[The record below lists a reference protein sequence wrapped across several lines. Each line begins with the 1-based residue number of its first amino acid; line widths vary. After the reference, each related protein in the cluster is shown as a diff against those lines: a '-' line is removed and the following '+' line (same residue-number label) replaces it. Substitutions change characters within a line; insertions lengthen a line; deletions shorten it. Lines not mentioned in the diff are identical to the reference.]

1 MTKKRA
7 KATKNI
13 SEKLLKLITATLSDE
28 KADEIIKID
37 LRGRTEIA
45 DYMVICSGSSTRQV
59 SALSEKILDLTKT
72 EFKIIS
78 KTEGK
83 SQGDWVLIDSGDV
96 ITHIFRPE
104 VRDFYQLEK
113 LWSQNAISV
122 DS

>member
-13 SEKLLKLITATLSDE
+13 SEKLMKLITSTLSDE
-28 KADEIIKID
+28 KAAEIIKID

-113 LWSQNAISV
+113 LWSQNEISV

>member
-1 MTKKRA
+1 VTKKRA

-13 SEKLLKLITATLSDE
+13 SEKLMKLITSTLSDE
-28 KADEIIKID
+28 KAAEIIKID

-113 LWSQNAISV
+113 LWSQNEISV

>member
-1 MTKKRA
+1 VTKKRA

-13 SEKLLKLITATLSDE
+13 SEKLMKLITSTLSDE
-28 KADEIIKID
+28 KAAEIIKID

-113 LWSQNAISV
+113 LWSQNEISV
-122 DS
+122 DN

>member
-1 MTKKRA
+1 MKGFSVK
-7 KATKNI
+7 
-13 SEKLLKLITATLSDE
+13 ELGLLL
-28 KADEIIKID
+28 
-37 LRGRTEIA
+37 
-45 DYMVICSGSSTRQV
+45 SGSV
-59 SALSEKILDLTKT
+59 YALDLTKT

-113 LWSQNAISV
+113 LWSQNEISV

>member
-7 KATKNI
+7 KATINV
-13 SEKLLKLITATLSDE
+13 SEKLLKLITATLSNE
-28 KADEIIKID
+28 KATEIIKID

-113 LWSQNAISV
+113 LWSQNEISV

>member
-13 SEKLLKLITATLSDE
+13 SEKQLKLITATLSDE
-28 KADEIIKID
+28 KAAEIIKID

-113 LWSQNAISV
+113 LWSQNEISV

>member
-1 MTKKRA
+1 MTKKRT
-7 KATKNI
+7 KVTKNI

-28 KADEIIKID
+28 KATEIIKID

-59 SALSEKILDLTKT
+59 SALSEKIIDLTKT

-113 LWSQNAISV
+113 LWSQNEISV

>member
-13 SEKLLKLITATLSDE
+13 SEKLMKLITSTLSDE
-28 KADEIIKID
+28 KAAEIIKID

-59 SALSEKILDLTKT
+59 SALSEKIIDLTKT

-113 LWSQNAISV
+113 LWSQNEISV